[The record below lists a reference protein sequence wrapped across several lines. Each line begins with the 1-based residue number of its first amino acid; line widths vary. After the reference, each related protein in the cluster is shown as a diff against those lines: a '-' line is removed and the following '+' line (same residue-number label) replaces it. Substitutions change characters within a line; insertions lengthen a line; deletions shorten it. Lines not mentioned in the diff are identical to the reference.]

1 MPATRWSCSGPASEE
16 PPNFITSS
24 GERLSQ
30 SRAPGGEVG
39 RELGS
44 PESAGDRDPERTV
57 LGVLSSE
64 LCRVGFAVSMAS
76 ARELEM
82 EDMAGGRKLRA
93 KGEQ

>member
-1 MPATRWSCSGPASEE
+1 
-16 PPNFITSS
+16 
-24 GERLSQ
+24 
-30 SRAPGGEVG
+30 
-39 RELGS
+39 
-44 PESAGDRDPERTV
+44 V